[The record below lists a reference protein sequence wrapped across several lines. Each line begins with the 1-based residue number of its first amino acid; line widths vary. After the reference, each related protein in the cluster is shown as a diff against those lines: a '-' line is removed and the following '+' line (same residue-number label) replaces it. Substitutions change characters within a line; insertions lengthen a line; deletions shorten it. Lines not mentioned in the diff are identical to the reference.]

1 MRRPAYF
8 AFMTNARAPGVL
20 VLAGQRSGKLDP
32 LAARAGVTHKC
43 LVPVEGR
50 SLIGRVLETI
60 ERALPASPLYLS
72 IEDPAAL
79 DGEPTVSRLREIGRL
94 TIVPAQF
101 ILVDSVRAACGLAGY
116 PLVIT
121 TADNALLSAE
131 ALRQIVEKG
140 ASGGC
145 DAILGMAAKRDI
157 QAAHPGGKGRYYEF
171 RDGGY
176 SNCNLFWLGSPRAL
190 DAAEAFRQGGQF
202 LKVAGRMMAAFGVVN
217 LLLYRL
223 KILSLRQ
230 AFRSISRRLGVRVTP
245 LVFGDG
251 RLAIDVDDERSKQMV
266 EELLRGGPVH
276 AAEPVT
282 D

>member
-1 MRRPAYF
+1 
-8 AFMTNARAPGVL
+8 MTNPRSPGVL
-20 VLAGQRSGKLDP
+20 VLAGQRSGRLDP

-50 SLIGRVLETI
+50 SLIGRVLETV
-60 ERALPASPLYLS
+60 ERALPVSLLYLS

-79 DGEPTVSRLREIGRL
+79 DGEPTVARLKKLGRL

-101 ILVDSVRAACGLAGY
+101 NLVDSVRAACDLASY

-121 TADNALLSAE
+121 TADNALLSAD
-131 ALRQIVEKG
+131 ALRQIVDEG
-140 ASGGC
+140 ASGSC

-176 SNCNLFWLGSPRAL
+176 SNCNLFWLGGPRAL

-202 LKVAGRMMAAFGVVN
+202 LKVAGRMMKAFGVVN

-223 KILSLRQ
+223 KVRSLRQ
-230 AFRSISRRLGVRVTP
+230 AFRSISRRLGVRVKP

-266 EELLRGGPVH
+266 EELLRAGPVL